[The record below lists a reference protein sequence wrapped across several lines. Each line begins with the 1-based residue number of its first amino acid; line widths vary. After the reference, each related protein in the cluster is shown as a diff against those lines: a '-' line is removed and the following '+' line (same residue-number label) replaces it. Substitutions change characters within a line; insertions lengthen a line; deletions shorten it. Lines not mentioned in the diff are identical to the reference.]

1 MNMDYRL
8 EPPSPSERENWVEN
22 KVDAWIDEMTLMIDD
37 DADVDLYEFINV
49 DKLRD
54 VLYDKEDALYQDM
67 IDGAEIEAWEAKRAM
82 WEEDYGD

>member
-1 MNMDYRL
+1 MDYRL

-54 VLYDKEDALYQDM
+54 VLYDKADALYQDM